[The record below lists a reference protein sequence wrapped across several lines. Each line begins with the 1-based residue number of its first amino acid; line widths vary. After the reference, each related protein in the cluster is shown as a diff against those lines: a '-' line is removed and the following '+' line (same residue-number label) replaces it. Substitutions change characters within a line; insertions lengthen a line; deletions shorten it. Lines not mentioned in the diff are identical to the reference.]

1 MVIWFHQR
9 LFFPLRRPS
18 VRKSPHIQLIPSAN
32 DNCRG
37 TWLSD
42 PLNEHLMGRRSVIFF
57 SAIFSLLPM
66 IGCAVS
72 QTWSQMLVCRL
83 LLGVGMGSKAAVGK
97 IIPMEFGSFG

>member
-1 MVIWFHQR
+1 MVVWFHQR
-9 LFFPLRRPS
+9 LFFPLRGPS
-18 VRKSPHIQLIPSAN
+18 VRDPPHIQLISTAN

-66 IGCAVS
+66 VGCAVS

-83 LLGVGMGSKAAVGK
+83 LLGIGMGSKAAVGK
-97 IIPMEFGSFG
+97 ISRMYFGVFG